1 MRTAARLPYVQHQG
15 IDRHPGNVMAMAV
28 NENGTI
34 LASGGSQGTWLWNV
48 ADMSPLR
55 RPSGASS
62 RGATLVIIWARQTDE
77 AHDVLYGGTQNGY
90 FFCWRQKNGVF
101 EETFAIQIPEPSEIT
116 AMAFDSTNNRLCLC
130 SRNDIV
136 QSWAIS
142 KDPVT
147 GKWTPTNIFSRKFSR
162 LSPQAI
168 TFAAFDNSQD
178 RDIIV
183 LGFHNSG
190 PVYTL
195 RGKTGETASAW
206 SVGAKIGDA
215 AFHWR
220 DGVFCVEDPYSGPS
234 LFRLS
239 DQIKSNGYEIDRSRG
254 DVRPRKVRFG
264 EQGATLVCGSDH
276 GCVYVFDT
284 RSGAELAVLSVGST
298 EWVQVV
304 ETAEVDDVSVIFAA
318 QTGSLD
324 SCEEIFVWKRA
335 QPARNTGTTLEKLVW
350 VAKALVVL
358 GFLAFVYQNMEATV
372 GPVRKVAGAFG
383 GARARTTDLKGSV
396 SGDKVT
402 GAFGGAQARTT
413 NLKGS
418 VSGDLKGGAGKDSKD
433 FVVVDVRREL

>member
-1 MRTAARLPYVQHQG
+1 MRTARLPYVQHQG
-15 IDRHPGNVMAMAV
+15 IDRHPGSVMAMAV

-48 ADMSPLR
+48 ADMSLLR

-62 RGATLVIIWARQTDE
+62 RGATLVLIWARQTDE

-90 FFCWRQKNGVF
+90 FFCWRQKKWVSQVF
-101 EETFAIQIPEPSEIT
+101 EETFVIQIPEPSEIT
-116 AMAFDSTNNRLCLC
+116 AMAFDSANNRLCLC

-136 QSWAIS
+136 QSWGIS

-147 GKWTPTNIFSRKFSR
+147 GKWTPTNIFSR
-162 LSPQAI
+162 
-168 TFAAFDNSQD
+168 NQD

-215 AFHWR
+215 AFHWK

-239 DQIKSNGYEIDRSRG
+239 DQIKSNGYEIGRSRG

-304 ETAEVDDVSVIFAA
+304 ETAEVDDVSVVFAA

-324 SCEEIFVWKRA
+324 SSEEIFVWKRA

-358 GFLAFVYQNMEATV
+358 GFLAFVYQNMEFTV
-372 GPVRKVAGAFG
+372 GPMRKVT
-383 GARARTTDLKGSV
+383 R
-396 SGDKVT
+396 
-402 GAFGGAQARTT
+402 AFGGAQARTT

-418 VSGDLKGGAGKDSKD
+418 VSADFKGGAAKDSKD
-433 FVVVDVRREL
+433 FVVVDVRRQL